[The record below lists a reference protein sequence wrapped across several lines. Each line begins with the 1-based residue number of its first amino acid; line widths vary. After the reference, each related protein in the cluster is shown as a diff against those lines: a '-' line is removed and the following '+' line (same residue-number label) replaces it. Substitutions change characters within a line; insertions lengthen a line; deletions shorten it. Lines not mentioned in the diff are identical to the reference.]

1 MAILITGGTG
11 FVGRRLRRTL
21 LRRGQAM
28 IVCTRSTGL
37 PDEQHGSFRTVY
49 QAWNPLSEPLPTQE
63 KISSVD
69 SIRAVINLM
78 GEPVSGR
85 WTERKKNQIRQS
97 RVTGTRNLIEG
108 LVGCERIPEV
118 MISASAVGYYGDCG
132 EAKIT
137 ESNPPTNDFLGQVC
151 QAWEQEANRLATHG
165 TRIVNLRIGIV
176 LDKNGGAL
184 KEMLPIFRLGLGGR
198 LGSGQ
203 QWFPWIQLDD
213 LVALIEFCLD
223 HPIHGP
229 VNATAPNPVRN
240 REFTER
246 LAQQLGRI
254 AFLPAPGFA
263 LKLALG
269 EFANSLLSSQRVV
282 PDKAL
287 AAGFEFQ
294 FPELSGALRASLS

>member
-1 MAILITGGTG
+1 
-11 FVGRRLRRTL
+11 
-21 LRRGQAM
+21 
-28 IVCTRSTGL
+28 L
-37 PDEQHGSFRTVY
+37 PNEEHGAFRTVF
-49 QAWNPLSEPLPTQE
+49 QSWNPLAEPLPTSE
-63 KISSVD
+63 SVSSVD

-85 WTERKKNQIRQS
+85 WTGRKKDQIRDS
-97 RVTGTRNLIEG
+97 RVLGTWNLIEG
-108 LVGCERIPEV
+108 LVRYKRIPEV

-132 EAKIT
+132 ETTIT
-137 ESNPPTNDFLGQVC
+137 ESTPPANDFLGQVC

-198 LGSGQ
+198 LGSGR

-229 VNATAPNPVRN
+229 CNGTAPNPVRN

-246 LAQQLGRI
+246 LAQQLGRP
-254 AFLPAPGFA
+254 AFVPAPGFA

-282 PDKAL
+282 PERAL
-287 AAGFEFQ
+287 AAGFEFR
-294 FPELSGALRASLS
+294 FPELVGALRASLS